1 VYVETKDVLQREES
15 LLNFEDLGIL
25 EAERK
30 IELLQLSEAFKIS
43 EEDEDQEAPL
53 IDLGVL

>member
-1 VYVETKDVLQREES
+1 VAFETKDVLHREES

-25 EAERK
+25 EAEGK
-30 IELLQLSEAFKIS
+30 IEPLQLSEAFKIS